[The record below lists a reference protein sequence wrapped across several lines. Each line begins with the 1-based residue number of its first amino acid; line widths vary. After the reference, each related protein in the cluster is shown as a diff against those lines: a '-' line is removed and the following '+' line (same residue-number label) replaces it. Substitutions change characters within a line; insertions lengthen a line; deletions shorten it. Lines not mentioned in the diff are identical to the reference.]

1 MSSLV
6 LEKVGQLWLILTNF
20 VFQKSFLSKRNYQSQ
35 KRLIGLLLGANPYT
49 CIYALKYHTML
60 WCISSLCVQKMI
72 MCFRNKAFLVFV
84 KMYLYFYS
92 LFTWP
97 LQTISLVSSLHP
109 TFHLP
114 VSSGNTDPSMYC
126 FPCGCETHD
135 ISPQPMNCK
144 RRETIVLFAA
154 SLQSF
159 FLTI

>member
-35 KRLIGLLLGANPYT
+35 KRLIGLLLGSNPYT

-97 LQTISLVSSLHP
+97 LQTISLVSACILLFISR
-109 TFHLP
+109 FHQAILIHLCI
-114 VSSGNTDPSMYC
+114 VSHVDVRHMTS
-126 FPCGCETHD
+126 
-135 ISPQPMNCK
+135 
-144 RRETIVLFAA
+144 VLN
-154 SLQSF
+154 Q
-159 FLTI
+159 